1 MSSLRSSRPGDEL
14 VSNRFGASCALHLR
28 STLHHV
34 ETDAELLSL
43 LQSGDEQAFVILV
56 NRYQMPLLRLAC
68 SMVSDRSIA
77 EEAVQDTWMGVVRG
91 IDRFEGRSSLKT
103 WLFHILVNR
112 VRSARTVE
120 HQRRLQRTPSVDP
133 GCFTPSGEW
142 SEPVESWDD
151 ELAERLDAMAIMPVL
166 GRALEGLPARQREI
180 VLLRDVEGLSSQE
193 ACDVLGLR
201 PGNQR
206 ILLHRGRANL
216 REALATRD
224 EEGISHDLLAQSR
237 PRLPT
242 SH

>member
-1 MSSLRSSRPGDEL
+1 MSPLRSSPPGDEL
-14 VSNRFGASCALHLR
+14 VSESFCASCIHQLG
-28 STLHHV
+28 STLPHV
-34 ETDAELLSL
+34 ETDAELLGL
-43 LQSGDEQAFVILV
+43 LQSGDEQAFVMLV

-112 VRSARTVE
+112 VRSARTIE
-120 HQRRLQRTPSVDP
+120 QQRRLPQQPSVDP
-133 GCFTPSGEW
+133 ECFTPSGQW

-151 ELAERLDAMAIMPVL
+151 ELADRLDAMAIMPVL

-216 REALATRD
+216 REALVTEMKKA
-224 EEGISHDLLAQSR
+224 
-237 PRLPT
+237 
-242 SH
+242 

>member
-1 MSSLRSSRPGDEL
+1 MSCLRSSPPSEEL
-14 VSNRFGASCALHLR
+14 DSNALGASRSHSLR
-28 STLHHV
+28 STLLDV
-34 ETDAELLSL
+34 ETDAELLGL
-43 LQSGDEQAFVILV
+43 LQSGDEQAFEMLV

-112 VRSARTVE
+112 VRSAQTIE
-120 HQRRLQRTPSVDP
+120 QQRRLPRTPSVDP
-133 GCFTPSGEW
+133 GCFTPSGQW

-151 ELAERLDAMAIMPVL
+151 ELADRLDAMAIMPVL

-216 REALATRD
+216 REALAT
-224 EEGISHDLLAQSR
+224 EMKKA
-237 PRLPT
+237 
-242 SH
+242 

>member
-1 MSSLRSSRPGDEL
+1 M
-14 VSNRFGASCALHLR
+14 
-28 STLHHV
+28 
-34 ETDAELLSL
+34 ETDAELLGL
-43 LQSGDEQAFVILV
+43 LQSGDEQAFVMLV
-56 NRYQMPLLRLAC
+56 NRYQMPMLRLAC

-120 HQRRLQRTPSVDP
+120 QQRRLRRTPSVDP
-133 GCFTPSGEW
+133 GYFSPSGQW

-151 ELAERLDAMAIMPVL
+151 ELAERLDAIAIRPVL
-166 GRALEGLPARQREI
+166 GRALEGLPARQREV

-193 ACDVLGLR
+193 ACEVLGLR

-216 REALATRD
+216 REAVAT
-224 EEGISHDLLAQSR
+224 EMKKA
-237 PRLPT
+237 
-242 SH
+242 

>member
-1 MSSLRSSRPGDEL
+1 MRCALFDHHTPRGDEL
-14 VSNRFGASCALHLR
+14 ASDSFGASCTQPVR
-28 STLHHV
+28 STLAQV

-43 LQSGDEQAFVILV
+43 LQSGDEQAFVMLV
-56 NRYQMPLLRLAC
+56 KRYQVPLFRLAC

-112 VRSARTVE
+112 VRSARTIE
-120 HQRRLQRTPSVDP
+120 HQRRLQPTPSVDP
-133 GCFTPSGEW
+133 GCFTPSGQW
-142 SEPVESWDD
+142 KEPVESWDD

-193 ACDVLGLR
+193 ACEILGLR

-216 REALATRD
+216 REALAT
-224 EEGISHDLLAQSR
+224 EMKKA
-237 PRLPT
+237 
-242 SH
+242 

>member
-1 MSSLRSSRPGDEL
+1 MSPLRSAAPGDEL
-14 VSNRFGASCALHLR
+14 ASVSFGASGTHSLR
-28 STLHHV
+28 STLPHV
-34 ETDAELLSL
+34 ETDAELLGL
-43 LQSGDEQAFVILV
+43 LQSGDEHAFVMLV
-56 NRYQMPLLRLAC
+56 RRYQAPLLRLAC

-112 VRSARTVE
+112 VRSARTIE
-120 HQRRLQRTPSVDP
+120 QQRRLQRTPSVDP
-133 GCFTPSGEW
+133 GCFTPSGQW

-151 ELAERLDAMAIMPVL
+151 ELAERLDATAIMPVL

-216 REALATRD
+216 REALAT
-224 EEGISHDLLAQSR
+224 EMKKA
-237 PRLPT
+237 
-242 SH
+242 

>member
-1 MSSLRSSRPGDEL
+1 M
-14 VSNRFGASCALHLR
+14 
-28 STLHHV
+28 

-43 LQSGDEQAFVILV
+43 LQSGDEQAFVMLV
-56 NRYQMPLLRLAC
+56 KRYQVPLLRLAC
-68 SMVSDRSIA
+68 SMVSDQAVA

-103 WLFHILVNR
+103 WLFRILVNR

-120 HQRRLQRTPSVDP
+120 QQRRLPREPSVDP
-133 GCFTPSGEW
+133 RCFNASGQW

-151 ELAERLDAMAIMPVL
+151 EVAERMDASAIMPVL
-166 GRALEGLPARQREI
+166 WRALERLPARQREI

-193 ACDVLGLR
+193 VCEVLDVR

-216 REALATRD
+216 RETLATEMRR
-224 EEGISHDLLAQSR
+224 A
-237 PRLPT
+237 
-242 SH
+242 